1 MPRQPRRPARRRH
14 SGTLDLVRDILRS
27 KHFVVTVDEE
37 RRILWRARTAAP
49 FESIEEVH
57 AAYAVLLEA
66 LRPLHRPLYGQLV
79 DARDAPPRNDP
90 AFESVVTSHHKE
102 LYASFRASS
111 VLVKTAAG
119 RLQVR
124 RMLDASKIGAPVFLD
139 ETAAL
144 AYLTSAS
151 GG

>member
-1 MPRQPRRPARRRH
+1 MRE
-14 SGTLDLVRDILRS
+14 ILRS

-37 RRILWRARTAAP
+37 RRILRRARTAAP
-49 FESIEEVH
+49 FESLEEVQT
-57 AAYAVLLEA
+57 AYAALLQA
-66 LRPLHRPLYGQLV
+66 LLPLHRPLYGQLI

-90 AFESVVTSHHKE
+90 AFESVVTSHHE
-102 LYASFRASS
+102 ALYTGFRASA

-124 RMLDASKIGAPVFLD
+124 RMLGASGIEPHVFLD

-144 AYLTSAS
+144 DYLASPS